1 MAYSEAKVIAGGLA
15 HIPIIIGLF
24 WFIRSYFNKRS
35 LNFEK
40 KNTPVKTKPI
50 PKKVEKKA
58 ATPKRVEDKVVL
70 PKKSENKVITPK
82 KVDKKTNSSSETE
95 KEVVSSKKVEESI
108 SEPKKVEITIDK
120 SKSQSK
126 SEEPLSSDIKTV
138 PPKAIENTKI
148 EQKTLKQMKHADV
161 PVNTYRPKTPFIGT
175 VKENYSLLKD
185 GAIGR
190 VNHIT
195 FDLSGG
201 DPALNY
207 VEGQSVGIMA
217 AGEDSNGKPH
227 KLRLYSIASTRH
239 GDNFEGNT
247 VSLCVRQLQYE
258 KDGQTINGICSTY
271 LCDIKPGDKVK
282 ITGPVG
288 KEMLLP
294 EEEDANIVM
303 LATGTGIAP
312 MRAYLRRMFEP
323 SEREKNNWNFKGK
336 AWLFMGAPKS
346 ANLLYEEDLQ
356 RYLQNFPDNFKYTK
370 AISRE
375 QQNIKGGRMY
385 IQDRVL
391 ESANELF
398 NMIEDEK
405 THIYLCGLKG
415 MEPGIDEAMT
425 KAAEEKGLNW
435 SELRPQLRKA
445 GRWHVET
452 Y

>member
-1 MAYSEAKVIAGGLA
+1 MYSQAKVIAGGLA
-15 HIPIIIGLF
+15 HIPVVIAVF
-24 WFIRSYFNKRS
+24 YFILTTFNKRA
-35 LNFEK
+35 LKF
-40 KNTPVKTKPI
+40 
-50 PKKVEKKA
+50 
-58 ATPKRVEDKVVL
+58 
-70 PKKSENKVITPK
+70 
-82 KVDKKTNSSSETE
+82 
-95 KEVVSSKKVEESI
+95 VEESKTKKP
-108 SEPKKVEITIDK
+108 EAKAVETKKVAV
-120 SKSQSK
+120 S
-126 SEEPLSSDIKTV
+126 
-138 PPKAIENTKI
+138 KI
-148 EQKTLKQMKHADV
+148 EAPKTEAPNTEAPKIVKKKHADV
-161 PVNTYRPKTPFIGT
+161 PVNIYRPKTPYEGT
-175 VKENYSLLKD
+175 VIENYSLLKE

-195 FDLSGG
+195 FDLKDS
-201 DPALNY
+201 DPFLNY
-207 VEGQSVGIMA
+207 VEGQSIGIMP
-217 AGEDSNGKPH
+217 AGEDANGKPH

-239 GDNFEGNT
+239 GDDFNGNT

-258 KDGQTINGICSTY
+258 KDGETINGVCSTY

-294 EEEDANIVM
+294 DEEDANIVM

-323 SEREKNNWNFKGK
+323 TEKEKNKWNFKGK

-356 RYLQNFPDNFKYTK
+356 RYIAENPDNFKYTK

-375 QQNIKGGRMY
+375 QQNTKGGRMY

-435 SELRPQLRKA
+435 SELRPQLKKA

>member
-1 MAYSEAKVIAGGLA
+1 MYSQAKVIAGGLA
-15 HIPIIIGLF
+15 HIPVVIAVF
-24 WFIRSYFNKRS
+24 YFILTTFNKRA
-35 LNFEK
+35 LKFVEEA
-40 KNTPVKTKPI
+40 KTKKP
-50 PKKVEKKA
+50 EA
-58 ATPKRVEDKVVL
+58 KVV
-70 PKKSENKVITPK
+70 
-82 KVDKKTNSSSETE
+82 
-95 KEVVSSKKVEESI
+95 
-108 SEPKKVEITIDK
+108 EPKKVAV
-120 SKSQSK
+120 SKTEAPKTEALKTEASK
-126 SEEPLSSDIKTV
+126 VVK
-138 PPKAIENTKI
+138 K
-148 EQKTLKQMKHADV
+148 KHADV
-161 PVNTYRPKTPFIGT
+161 PVNIYRPKTPYEGT
-175 VKENYSLLKD
+175 VIENYSLLKE

-195 FDLSGG
+195 FDLKDS
-201 DPALNY
+201 DPFLNY
-207 VEGQSVGIMA
+207 VEGQSIGIMP
-217 AGEDSNGKPH
+217 AGEDANGKPH
-227 KLRLYSIASTRH
+227 KLTLYSIASTWH
-239 GDNFEGNT
+239 GDNFNGNT

-258 KDGQTINGICSTY
+258 KDGETINGVCSTY

-294 EEEDANIVM
+294 DEEDANIVM

-323 SEREKNNWNFKGK
+323 TEKEKNKWNFKGK

-356 RYLQNFPDNFKYTK
+356 RYIAENPDNFKYTK

-375 QQNIKGGRMY
+375 QQNTKGGRMY

-435 SELRPQLRKA
+435 SELRPQLKKA

>member
-1 MAYSEAKVIAGGLA
+1 MYSQAKVIAGGLA
-15 HIPIIIGLF
+15 HIPVVIAVF
-24 WFIRSYFNKRS
+24 YFILTTFNKRA
-35 LNFEK
+35 LKFVGQ
-40 KNTPVKTKPI
+40 TKTK
-50 PKKVEKKA
+50 KTEA
-58 ATPKRVEDKVVL
+58 KVV
-70 PKKSENKVITPK
+70 
-82 KVDKKTNSSSETE
+82 
-95 KEVVSSKKVEESI
+95 
-108 SEPKKVEITIDK
+108 EPKKVPV
-120 SKSQSK
+120 SKA
-126 SEEPLSSDIKTV
+126 EPLKVETPKT
-138 PPKAIENTKI
+138 ET
-148 EQKTLKQMKHADV
+148 QKVVKKKHADV
-161 PVNTYRPKTPFIGT
+161 PVNIYRPKTPYEGT
-175 VKENYSLLKD
+175 VIENYSLLKE

-195 FDLSGG
+195 FDLKDS
-201 DPALNY
+201 DPFLNY
-207 VEGQSVGIMA
+207 VEGQSIGIMP
-217 AGEDSNGKPH
+217 AGEDANGKPH

-239 GDNFEGNT
+239 GDNFNDNS

-258 KDGQTINGICSTY
+258 KDGETINGVCSTY

-323 SEREKNNWNFKGK
+323 TEKEKNNWNFKGK

-356 RYLQNFPDNFKYTK
+356 RYLTDYPDNFKYTK

-375 QQNIKGGRMY
+375 QQNTKGGRMY

-435 SELRPQLRKA
+435 SELRPQLKKA

>member
-1 MAYSEAKVIAGGLA
+1 MYSQAKVIAGGLA
-15 HIPIIIGLF
+15 HIPVVIAVF
-24 WFIRSYFNKRS
+24 YFILTTFNKRA
-35 LNFEK
+35 LKFVEEA
-40 KNTPVKTKPI
+40 KTKKPEAKAVET
-50 PKKVEKKA
+50 KKVA
-58 ATPKRVEDKVVL
+58 
-70 PKKSENKVITPK
+70 
-82 KVDKKTNSSSETE
+82 
-95 KEVVSSKKVEESI
+95 VS
-108 SEPKKVEITIDK
+108 
-120 SKSQSK
+120 
-126 SEEPLSSDIKTV
+126 
-138 PPKAIENTKI
+138 KI
-148 EQKTLKQMKHADV
+148 EAPKTEAPKTEAPKIVKKKHADV
-161 PVNTYRPKTPFIGT
+161 PVNIYRPKTPYEGT
-175 VKENYSLLKD
+175 VIENYSLLKE

-195 FDLSGG
+195 FDLKDS
-201 DPALNY
+201 DPFLNY
-207 VEGQSVGIMA
+207 VEGQSIGIMP
-217 AGEDSNGKPH
+217 AGEDANGKPH

-239 GDNFEGNT
+239 GDDFNGNT

-258 KDGQTINGICSTY
+258 KDGETINGVCSTY

-294 EEEDANIVM
+294 DEEDANIVM

-323 SEREKNNWNFKGK
+323 TEKEKNKWNFKGK

-356 RYLQNFPDNFKYTK
+356 RYLADNPDNFKYTK

-375 QQNIKGGRMY
+375 QQNTKGGRMY

-435 SELRPQLRKA
+435 SELRPQLKKA

>member
-1 MAYSEAKVIAGGLA
+1 MYSQAKVIAGGLA
-15 HIPIIIGLF
+15 HIPVVIAVF
-24 WFIRSYFNKRS
+24 YFILTTFNKRA
-35 LNFEK
+35 LKF
-40 KNTPVKTKPI
+40 
-50 PKKVEKKA
+50 
-58 ATPKRVEDKVVL
+58 
-70 PKKSENKVITPK
+70 
-82 KVDKKTNSSSETE
+82 
-95 KEVVSSKKVEESI
+95 VEESKTKKP
-108 SEPKKVEITIDK
+108 EAKAVETKKVTV
-120 SKSQSK
+120 SKTEASK
-126 SEEPLSSDIKTV
+126 TEASKTEA
-138 PPKAIENTKI
+138 PKIVK
-148 EQKTLKQMKHADV
+148 KKHADV
-161 PVNTYRPKTPFIGT
+161 PVNIYRPKTPYEGT
-175 VKENYSLLKD
+175 VIENYSLLKE

-195 FDLSGG
+195 FDLKDS
-201 DPALNY
+201 DPFLNY
-207 VEGQSVGIMA
+207 VEGQSIGIMP
-217 AGEDSNGKPH
+217 AGEDANGKPH

-239 GDNFEGNT
+239 GDDFNGNT

-258 KDGQTINGICSTY
+258 KDGETINGVCSTY

-294 EEEDANIVM
+294 DEEDANIVM

-323 SEREKNNWNFKGK
+323 TEKEKNKWNFKGK

-356 RYLQNFPDNFKYTK
+356 RYLTDNPDNFKYTK
-370 AISRE
+370 AISSE
-375 QQNIKGGRMY
+375 QQNTKGGRMY

-435 SELRPQLRKA
+435 SELRPQLKKA

>member
-1 MAYSEAKVIAGGLA
+1 MYSQAKVIAGGLA
-15 HIPIIIGLF
+15 HIPVVIAVF
-24 WFIRSYFNKRS
+24 YFILTTFNKRA
-35 LNFEK
+35 LKFVEEA
-40 KNTPVKTKPI
+40 KTKKPEAKAVET
-50 PKKVEKKA
+50 KKVA
-58 ATPKRVEDKVVL
+58 
-70 PKKSENKVITPK
+70 
-82 KVDKKTNSSSETE
+82 
-95 KEVVSSKKVEESI
+95 VSKIEA
-108 SEPKKVEITIDK
+108 
-120 SKSQSK
+120 
-126 SEEPLSSDIKTV
+126 
-138 PPKAIENTKI
+138 PKAEAPKAEAPKI
-148 EQKTLKQMKHADV
+148 VKKKHADV
-161 PVNTYRPKTPFIGT
+161 PVNIYRPKTPYEGT
-175 VKENYSLLKD
+175 VIENYSLLKE

-195 FDLSGG
+195 FDLKDS
-201 DPALNY
+201 DPFLNY
-207 VEGQSVGIMA
+207 VEGQSIGIMP
-217 AGEDSNGKPH
+217 AGEDANGKPH

-239 GDNFEGNT
+239 GDDFNGNT

-258 KDGQTINGICSTY
+258 KDGETINGVCSTY

-294 EEEDANIVM
+294 EEEDSNIVM

-323 SEREKNNWNFKGK
+323 TEKEKNKWNFKGK

-356 RYLQNFPDNFKYTK
+356 RYLVDNPDNFKYTK

-375 QQNIKGGRMY
+375 QQNTKGGRMY

-435 SELRPQLRKA
+435 SELRPQLKKA

>member
-1 MAYSEAKVIAGGLA
+1 MYSQAKVIAGGLA
-15 HIPIIIGLF
+15 HIPVVIAVF
-24 WFIRSYFNKRS
+24 YFILTTFNKRA
-35 LNFEK
+35 LKFVEEA
-40 KNTPVKTKPI
+40 KTKKP
-50 PKKVEKKA
+50 EAKA
-58 ATPKRVEDKVVL
+58 V
-70 PKKSENKVITPK
+70 
-82 KVDKKTNSSSETE
+82 
-95 KEVVSSKKVEESI
+95 
-108 SEPKKVEITIDK
+108 EPKKVTVAKTEAPKTEALK
-120 SKSQSK
+120 TEASKVVK
-126 SEEPLSSDIKTV
+126 K
-138 PPKAIENTKI
+138 
-148 EQKTLKQMKHADV
+148 KHADV
-161 PVNTYRPKTPFIGT
+161 PVNIYRPKTPYEGT
-175 VKENYSLLKD
+175 VVENYSLLKE

-195 FDLSGG
+195 FDLKDS
-201 DPALNY
+201 DPFLNY
-207 VEGQSVGIMA
+207 IEGQSIGIMP
-217 AGEDSNGKPH
+217 AGEDANGKPH

-239 GDNFEGNT
+239 GDDFNGNT

-258 KDGQTINGICSTY
+258 KDGETINGVCSTY

-294 EEEDANIVM
+294 DEEDANIVM

-312 MRAYLRRMFEP
+312 MRAYLRRMFEAT
-323 SEREKNNWNFKGK
+323 EQEKNKWNFKGK

-346 ANLLYEEDLQ
+346 ANLLYEDDLQ
-356 RYLQNFPDNFKYTK
+356 RYLTDYPDNFKYTK

-375 QQNIKGGRMY
+375 QQNAKGGRMY

-435 SELRPQLRKA
+435 AELRPQLKKA

>member
-1 MAYSEAKVIAGGLA
+1 MYSQAKVIAGGLA
-15 HIPIIIGLF
+15 HIPVVIAVF
-24 WFIRSYFNKRS
+24 YFILTTFNKRA
-35 LNFEK
+35 LKFVEEA
-40 KNTPVKTKPI
+40 KTKKP
-50 PKKVEKKA
+50 ES
-58 ATPKRVEDKVVL
+58 KVV
-70 PKKSENKVITPK
+70 
-82 KVDKKTNSSSETE
+82 
-95 KEVVSSKKVEESI
+95 
-108 SEPKKVEITIDK
+108 EPKKPAV
-120 SKSQSK
+120 S
-126 SEEPLSSDIKTV
+126 
-138 PPKAIENTKI
+138 KI
-148 EQKTLKQMKHADV
+148 EAPKTEAPKTEASKIVKKKHADV
-161 PVNTYRPKTPFIGT
+161 PVNIYRPKTPYEGT
-175 VKENYSLLKD
+175 VIENYSLLKE

-195 FDLSGG
+195 FDLKDS
-201 DPALNY
+201 DPFLNY
-207 VEGQSVGIMA
+207 VEGQSIGIMP
-217 AGEDSNGKPH
+217 AGEDANGKPH

-239 GDNFEGNT
+239 GDDFNGNT

-258 KDGQTINGICSTY
+258 KDGETINGVCSTY

-294 EEEDANIVM
+294 DEEDANIVM

-323 SEREKNNWNFKGK
+323 TEKEKNKWNFKGK

-356 RYLQNFPDNFKYTK
+356 RYIAENPDNFKYTK

-375 QQNIKGGRMY
+375 QQNTKGGRMY

-435 SELRPQLRKA
+435 SELRPQLKKA

>member
-1 MAYSEAKVIAGGLA
+1 MYSQAKVIAGGLA
-15 HIPIIIGLF
+15 HIPVVIAVF
-24 WFIRSYFNKRS
+24 YFILTTFNKRA
-35 LNFEK
+35 LKFVEE
-40 KNTPVKTKPI
+40 TKTKKPE
-50 PKKVEKKA
+50 PKAV
-58 ATPKRVEDKVVL
+58 
-70 PKKSENKVITPK
+70 
-82 KVDKKTNSSSETE
+82 
-95 KEVVSSKKVEESI
+95 
-108 SEPKKVEITIDK
+108 EPKKPAV
-120 SKSQSK
+120 SK
-126 SEEPLSSDIKTV
+126 T
-138 PPKAIENTKI
+138 ENSKI
-148 EQKTLKQMKHADV
+148 EAPKTETSKVAKKKHADV
-161 PVNTYRPKTPFIGT
+161 PVNIYRPKTPFEGT
-175 VKENYSLLKD
+175 VIGNYSLLKE

-195 FDLSGG
+195 FDLKDS
-201 DPALNY
+201 DPFLNY
-207 VEGQSVGIMA
+207 VEGQSIGIMP
-217 AGEDSNGKPH
+217 AGEDANGKPH

-239 GDNFEGNT
+239 GDDFNGNT

-258 KDGQTINGICSTY
+258 KDGETINGVCSTY

-323 SEREKNNWNFKGK
+323 TEKEKNKWNFKGK

-356 RYLQNFPDNFKYTK
+356 RYIAENPDNFKYTK

-375 QQNIKGGRMY
+375 QQNTKGGRMY

-435 SELRPQLRKA
+435 SELRPQLKKA

>member
-1 MAYSEAKVIAGGLA
+1 MYSQAKVIAGGLA
-15 HIPIIIGLF
+15 HIPVVIAVF
-24 WFIRSYFNKRS
+24 YFILTTFNKRA
-35 LNFEK
+35 LKFVEEA
-40 KNTPVKTKPI
+40 KTKKPEAKAVET
-50 PKKVEKKA
+50 KKDA
-58 ATPKRVEDKVVL
+58 
-70 PKKSENKVITPK
+70 
-82 KVDKKTNSSSETE
+82 
-95 KEVVSSKKVEESI
+95 VS
-108 SEPKKVEITIDK
+108 
-120 SKSQSK
+120 
-126 SEEPLSSDIKTV
+126 
-138 PPKAIENTKI
+138 KI
-148 EQKTLKQMKHADV
+148 EAPKTEAPKTEAPKIVKKKHADV
-161 PVNTYRPKTPFIGT
+161 PVNIYRPKTPYEGT
-175 VKENYSLLKD
+175 VIENYSLLKE

-195 FDLSGG
+195 FDLKDS
-201 DPALNY
+201 DPFLNY
-207 VEGQSVGIMA
+207 VEGQSIGIMP
-217 AGEDSNGKPH
+217 AGEDANGKPH

-239 GDNFEGNT
+239 GDNFNGNT

-258 KDGQTINGICSTY
+258 KDGETINGVCSTY

-294 EEEDANIVM
+294 DEEDANIVM

-323 SEREKNNWNFKGK
+323 TEKEKNKWNFKGK

-356 RYLQNFPDNFKYTK
+356 RYLADNPDNFKYTK

-375 QQNIKGGRMY
+375 QQNTKGGRMY

-435 SELRPQLRKA
+435 SELRPQLKKA

>member
-1 MAYSEAKVIAGGLA
+1 MVYSQAKVIAGGLA
-15 HIPIIIGLF
+15 HIPIVIGVF
-24 WFIRSYFNKRS
+24 YFIMTFFNKRAIEYAEA
-35 LNFEK
+35 NK
-40 KNTPVKTKPI
+40 
-50 PKKVEKKA
+50 PKKVEKKVEKAEIKAKSA
-58 ATPKRVEDKVVL
+58 APTKVEAKAEV
-70 PKKSENKVITPK
+70 
-82 KVDKKTNSSSETE
+82 KKTTS
-95 KEVVSSKKVEESI
+95 
-108 SEPKKVEITIDK
+108 D
-120 SKSQSK
+120 
-126 SEEPLSSDIKTV
+126 SSDIKTES
-138 PPKAIENTKI
+138 PKNKEITNIEK
-148 EQKTLKQMKHADV
+148 KPMKKHADV
-161 PVNTYRPKTPFIGT
+161 PVNIYRPKTPYEGT
-175 VKENYSLLKD
+175 VVENYSLLKE

-195 FDLSGG
+195 FDLKDS
-201 DPALNY
+201 DPFLNY
-207 VEGQSVGIMA
+207 VEGQSIGIMP
-217 AGEDSNGKPH
+217 AGQDANGKPH

-239 GDNFEGNT
+239 GDDFNGNT

-258 KDGQTINGICSTY
+258 KDGETINGVCSTY

-294 EEEDANIVM
+294 DEEDANIVM

-323 SEREKNNWNFKGK
+323 TEKEKNKWNFKGK

-356 RYLQNFPDNFKYTK
+356 RYLADNPDNFKYTK

-435 SELRPQLRKA
+435 SELRPQLKKA

>member
-1 MAYSEAKVIAGGLA
+1 MYSQAKVIAGGLA
-15 HIPIIIGLF
+15 HIPVVIAVF
-24 WFIRSYFNKRS
+24 YFILTTFNKRA
-35 LNFEK
+35 LKFVEEA
-40 KNTPVKTKPI
+40 KTKKPEAKAVDT
-50 PKKVEKKA
+50 KKVA
-58 ATPKRVEDKVVL
+58 
-70 PKKSENKVITPK
+70 
-82 KVDKKTNSSSETE
+82 
-95 KEVVSSKKVEESI
+95 VS
-108 SEPKKVEITIDK
+108 
-120 SKSQSK
+120 
-126 SEEPLSSDIKTV
+126 
-138 PPKAIENTKI
+138 KI
-148 EQKTLKQMKHADV
+148 EAPKTEAPKTEAPKTEAPKIVKKKHADV
-161 PVNTYRPKTPFIGT
+161 PVNIYRPKTPYEGT
-175 VKENYSLLKD
+175 VIENYSLLKE

-195 FDLSGG
+195 FDLKDS
-201 DPALNY
+201 DPFLNY
-207 VEGQSVGIMA
+207 VEGQSIGIMP
-217 AGEDSNGKPH
+217 AGEDANGKPH

-239 GDNFEGNT
+239 GDDFNGNT

-258 KDGQTINGICSTY
+258 KDGETINGVCSTY

-294 EEEDANIVM
+294 DEEDANIVM

-323 SEREKNNWNFKGK
+323 TEKEKNKWNFKGK

-356 RYLQNFPDNFKYTK
+356 RYLADNPDNFKYTK

-375 QQNIKGGRMY
+375 QQNTKGGRMY

-435 SELRPQLRKA
+435 SELRPQLKKA